1 MGSGTI
7 TEFPNE
13 ICGGAAVATEPFTN
27 NIGRDINFSGC
38 NDAGGNLQ
46 FQEVDGGLDASASTG
61 VVGDLSIFYY
71 SISTDLDFCSG
82 DSALLRYQI
91 SDNTPCSVSLITDDD
106 NGVCRTSFVLYPNA
120 IAAGVF

>member
-46 FQEVDGGLDASASTG
+46 FQEVDGGLDASASIG
-61 VVGDLSIFYY
+61 VVGDLSIFTILYRIGLLFRGQRFA
-71 SISTDLDFCSG
+71 SLPDF
-82 DSALLRYQI
+82 
-91 SDNTPCSVSLITDDD
+91 
-106 NGVCRTSFVLYPNA
+106 
-120 IAAGVF
+120 